1 MGAWIHPV
9 LLAGAR
15 RRGRGPIGGPAG
27 GDGGTPEE
35 RPMGPRVALKA
46 YDADVRPVRAPR
58 SEAAVSSDRMLI
70 IHGSRDTPQTYGWLR
85 GMSRLHA
92 SRPTRP
98 HPAGAQVGAEQH
110 SEHPRRQGP
119 QDVRH
124 GRNRRRRTGRCPDRR
139 PPPPARRRPGHGRQT
154 RTAAAG
160 GTGRHALPGTAPAGT
175 PLPGTYGSRRPG
187 RPRHRHPPGPGSPH
201 GRNTQ
206 GRRGTPG
213 RRAPRPLGTR
223 LAQHPRTTR
232 RHPLRRRGPH
242 RPPAPQRPHRTE
254 FTTSRAR
261 SGLLTVTLGPSGGD
275 TRSTPEGARTYGVGQ
290 IVTAHLSHP
299 VPPES
304 RALLESH
311 LSVTATPAA
320 APGAWHWL
328 NPTTLHY
335 RPRTYWPAR
344 ADIRVTADDLAG
356 LRLTEHL
363 RVAPVVPLRFS
374 TGPRVEAVIDASAHR
389 MSVLRDGTTLRVIPV
404 TTGKEGYRTRAGI
417 KVVLDKQAVLRMRS
431 TTIGIPSDTDEA
443 YDLPVRHAI
452 RLTRSGEYLHA
463 APWAASSFGRRDVS
477 HGCVGMSD
485 RDAAWLFLVLG
496 EGDITRTVH
505 TRGQEM
511 TPFSNG
517 VGDWNMPWRAW
528 VNGSAL
534 NGSSAVR
541 PAEEHLRPSAS

>member
-1 MGAWIHPV
+1 MAPSSTPSTPG
-9 LLAGAR
+9 
-15 RRGRGPIGGPAG
+15 GR
-27 GDGGTPEE
+27 
-35 RPMGPRVALKA
+35 ALK
-46 YDADVRPVRAPR
+46 
-58 SEAAVSSDRMLI
+58 
-70 IHGSRDTPQTYGWLR
+70 TYGT
-85 GMSRLHA
+85 A
-92 SRPTRP
+92 
-98 HPAGAQVGAEQH
+98 A
-110 SEHPRRQGP
+110 
-119 QDVRH
+119 
-124 GRNRRRRTGRCPDRR
+124 
-139 PPPPARRRPGHGRQT
+139 
-154 RTAAAG
+154 TAAAVLAVALTVALHPNADTPATDG
-160 GTGRHALPGTAPAGT
+160 KPAPPRPEVRVGTHSQEPHSPGRTAPVDPDAPVTVTLRGQGHLT
-175 PLPGTYGSRRPG
+175 DVTLKDDA
-187 RPRHRHPPGPGSPH
+187 
-201 GRNTQ
+201 
-206 GRRGTPG
+206 GRRVAGHLDPSARVWRSTHVL
-213 RRAPRPLGTR
+213 RAATHYV
-223 LAQHPRTTR
+223 AEVRTD
-232 RHPLRRRGPH
+232 PQPH
-242 RPPAPQRPHRTE
+242 DAPHRTE

-275 TRSTPEGARTYGVGQ
+275 TRDTSGAGAAGDTRSTSEGARTYGVGQ

-311 LSVTATPAA
+311 LKVTATPAA
-320 APGAWHWL
+320 GPGAWHWL
-328 NPTTLHY
+328 DPTTLHY

-356 LRLTEHL
+356 LRLTDHL

-389 MSVLRDGTTLRVIPV
+389 MSVLRDGTTLRVIPI

-477 HGCVGMSD
+477 HGCVGMSEK
-485 RDAAWLFLVLG
+485 DAAWLFLILG

-517 VGDWNMPWRAW
+517 VGDWNMPWRTW

-534 NGSSAVR
+534 NGSSTAR

>member
-1 MGAWIHPV
+1 MAPSSPSTPSSPG
-9 LLAGAR
+9 
-15 RRGRGPIGGPAG
+15 GR
-27 GDGGTPEE
+27 
-35 RPMGPRVALKA
+35 ALK
-46 YDADVRPVRAPR
+46 
-58 SEAAVSSDRMLI
+58 
-70 IHGSRDTPQTYGWLR
+70 TYGT
-85 GMSRLHA
+85 A
-92 SRPTRP
+92 
-98 HPAGAQVGAEQH
+98 A
-110 SEHPRRQGP
+110 
-119 QDVRH
+119 
-124 GRNRRRRTGRCPDRR
+124 
-139 PPPPARRRPGHGRQT
+139 
-154 RTAAAG
+154 TAAAVLAVAL
-160 GTGRHALPGTAPAGT
+160 TVVLHPHPDAPDTDGRPAPPQPEVRVGARSQEPHA
-175 PLPGTYGSRRPG
+175 PG
-187 RPRHRHPPGPGSPH
+187 RTGPVDPDAPVTVTLNGQGHLTDVTLQDDAGHRVAGRLDPAARVWRSTHVLRAATHYIAEVRTDPQPRS
-201 GRNTQ
+201 T
-206 GRRGTPG
+206 
-213 RRAPRPLGTR
+213 
-223 LAQHPRTTR
+223 
-232 RHPLRRRGPH
+232 
-242 RPPAPQRPHRTE
+242 PHRTE

-261 SGLLTVTLGPSGGD
+261 SGLLTVTLGPSDGD
-275 TRSTPEGARTYGVGQ
+275 TRSTPEGATATRRTHGVGQ

-311 LSVTATPAA
+311 LKVTATPAA
-320 APGAWHWL
+320 APGTWHWL
-328 NPTTLHY
+328 DSTTLHY

-356 LRLTEHL
+356 LRLTEQL

-374 TGPRVEAVIDASAHR
+374 TGPRVEAVIDVSAHR

-404 TTGKEGYRTRAGI
+404 TTGKEGYRTRAGV

-485 RDAAWLFLVLG
+485 EDAAWLFLILG

-517 VGDWNMPWRAW
+517 VGDWNMPWAEW
-528 VNGSAL
+528 AKGSAL
-534 NGSSAVR
+534 NGRSAVR
-541 PAEEHLRPSAS
+541 PAEQHLRPSAS

>member
-1 MGAWIHPV
+1 MRADPPAPTPLEHR
-9 LLAGAR
+9 LAPSSTPSTPG
-15 RRGRGPIGGPAG
+15 GR
-27 GDGGTPEE
+27 
-35 RPMGPRVALKA
+35 ALK
-46 YDADVRPVRAPR
+46 
-58 SEAAVSSDRMLI
+58 
-70 IHGSRDTPQTYGWLR
+70 TYGT
-85 GMSRLHA
+85 A
-92 SRPTRP
+92 
-98 HPAGAQVGAEQH
+98 A
-110 SEHPRRQGP
+110 
-119 QDVRH
+119 
-124 GRNRRRRTGRCPDRR
+124 
-139 PPPPARRRPGHGRQT
+139 
-154 RTAAAG
+154 TAAAVLAVALTVALHHPHADTPATDG
-160 GTGRHALPGTAPAGT
+160 KPAPPQPEVRVGTHSQEPHPQEPSSPGRTAPVDPDAPVTVTLRGQGHLTDVTLKDDAG
-175 PLPGTYGSRRPG
+175 
-187 RPRHRHPPGPGSPH
+187 HRVAGHLDPSARVWRSTHVLRAATHYVAEVRTDPQPH
-201 GRNTQ
+201 N
-206 GRRGTPG
+206 
-213 RRAPRPLGTR
+213 A
-223 LAQHPRTTR
+223 
-232 RHPLRRRGPH
+232 
-242 RPPAPQRPHRTE
+242 PHRTE

-275 TRSTPEGARTYGVGQ
+275 TRSTSGAAVTGDTRSTSEGARTYGVGQ
-290 IVTAHLSHP
+290 IITAHLSHP